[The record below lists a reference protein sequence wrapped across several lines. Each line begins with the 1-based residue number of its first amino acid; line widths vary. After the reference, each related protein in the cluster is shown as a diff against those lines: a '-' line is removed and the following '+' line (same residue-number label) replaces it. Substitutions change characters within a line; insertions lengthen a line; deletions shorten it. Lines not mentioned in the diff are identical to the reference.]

1 VRAAPEPL
9 PVPDFLS
16 ATRTSYD
23 RVAESYALHFKDEL
37 AGMPVELSVLGL
49 FASLVDGPVLDVGCG
64 TGLATAELVR
74 LGVDVSG
81 LDLSPGM
88 LEVAREHLPSVRFE
102 TGSMLELPHPDNTFG
117 GVMTW
122 YSTIHVP
129 DELLPAALAELARVV
144 RPGGHLLLGFQV
156 GDEPMHMTSALGH
169 ELDLVFH
176 RRRPEHL
183 AELLAAA
190 GAPVETH
197 VVRVAREGERTPQAF
212 LLARKAE

>member
-1 VRAAPEPL
+1 
-9 PVPDFLS
+9 VPDFLT

-23 RVAESYALHFKDEL
+23 RVAEAYAEHFREEM

-64 TGLATAELVR
+64 TGLATAELVK

-81 LDLSPGM
+81 SDLSPGM
-88 LEVAREHLPSVRFE
+88 LEVARKHLPSVRFE

-129 DELLPAALAELARVV
+129 DELLPAALAELARIV
-144 RPGGHLLLGFQV
+144 RPGGYLLLGFQV
-156 GDEPMHMTSALGH
+156 GDEPLHMTEALGH

-176 RRRPEHL
+176 RRRPERM
-183 AELLAAA
+183 AELLATA
-190 GAPVETH
+190 GTPVET
-197 VVRVAREGERTPQAF
+197 RIIREAREGERTPQAF
-212 LLARKAE
+212 LLAQKPKQTETKTG

>member
-1 VRAAPEPL
+1 
-9 PVPDFLS
+9 VPDFLT

-23 RVAESYALHFKDEL
+23 RVAEAYAEHFREEM

-64 TGLATAELVR
+64 TGLATAELVK

-81 LDLSPGM
+81 SDLSPGM
-88 LEVAREHLPSVRFE
+88 LEVARKHLPSVRFE

-129 DELLPAALAELARVV
+129 DELLPAALAELARIV
-144 RPGGHLLLGFQV
+144 RPGGYLLLGFQV
-156 GDEPMHMTSALGH
+156 GDEPLHMTEALGH

-176 RRRPEHL
+176 RRRPERI
-183 AELLAAA
+183 AELLATA
-190 GAPVETH
+190 GTPVET
-197 VVRVAREGERTPQAF
+197 RIIREAREGERTPQAF
-212 LLARKAE
+212 LLAQKPKQTETKTG